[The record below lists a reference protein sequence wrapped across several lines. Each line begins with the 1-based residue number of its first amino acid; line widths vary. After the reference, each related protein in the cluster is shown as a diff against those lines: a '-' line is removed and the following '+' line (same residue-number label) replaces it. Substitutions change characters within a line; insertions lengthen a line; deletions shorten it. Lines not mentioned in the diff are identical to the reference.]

1 MDDLVIIMIAHGAL
15 AKLKRWPSYN
25 AAFANKSE
33 PASEQNAP
41 TNSIAVEYPTQA
53 TFSSSLVRVVVTTFA
68 VEAFAPRAAA
78 IILRTSEC
86 LVRQSWRTA
95 TVSFGKYKYTN
106 QPAGTKR
113 SDYSGTIPW
122 CTLTPLAAK
131 A

>member
-15 AKLKRWPSYN
+15 AKPKTWPSYN

-41 TNSIAVEYPTQA
+41 TNSIAVDYPTQA
-53 TFSSSLVRVVVTTFA
+53 TTLSNSFVRAVVTMFA
-68 VEAFAPRAAA
+68 VSAFAPRAAA

-95 TVSFGKYKYTN
+95 TVSCEK
-106 QPAGTKR
+106 
-113 SDYSGTIPW
+113 
-122 CTLTPLAAK
+122 
-131 A
+131 